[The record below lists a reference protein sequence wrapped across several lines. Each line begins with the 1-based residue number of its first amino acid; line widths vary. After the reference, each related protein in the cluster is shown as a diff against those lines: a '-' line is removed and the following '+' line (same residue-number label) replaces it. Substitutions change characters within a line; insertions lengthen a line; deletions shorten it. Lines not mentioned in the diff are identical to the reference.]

1 MIRTASIISVDPQQG
16 DTRSSTLK
24 ITKRKMA
31 PKQVSSDADVNDSAT
46 TSEEFHSDSTQSVKK
61 MPLAATNSS
70 IMLAIH
76 DLEQSLQEH
85 GDKISQLQRNINRVL
100 ESNMKSRNNPSY
112 VEIMIIIFLLG
123 FFQAVFVYFF

>member
-1 MIRTASIISVDPQQG
+1 
-16 DTRSSTLK
+16 
-24 ITKRKMA
+24 MA

>member
-61 MPLAATNSS
+61 MPLAATNS
-70 IMLAIH
+70 
-76 DLEQSLQEH
+76 
-85 GDKISQLQRNINRVL
+85 RY
-100 ESNMKSRNNPSY
+100 SRTDR
-112 VEIMIIIFLLG
+112 EID
-123 FFQAVFVYFF
+123 